1 MITLF
6 YCFDGKRIPPKN
18 GVYPCIMKDLEG
30 NYTQQCCEWDVSIL
44 TGEANWFSLGSTSE
58 VVYPY
63 AFQLF
68 NPIQASLPV
77 PVLGTDFMSLLETQ
91 GYWALDEYVQKL

>member
-63 AFQLF
+63 AFQLYVSG
-68 NPIQASLPV
+68 NNS
-77 PVLGTDFMSLLETQ
+77 
-91 GYWALDEYVQKL
+91 ALDNLGEDGLITLTP

>member
-6 YCFDGKRIPPKN
+6 YCFDGKRVPSHN

-68 NPIQASLPV
+68 NPTQASKPSRMN
-77 PVLGTDFMSLLETQ
+77 GDSLMECVEKQ
-91 GYWALDEYVQKL
+91 GYWALDEYF